1 MSFRRWVLPQLDK
14 ESAAMLAEECGLDP
28 FLALML
34 TTRGI
39 HEVETALEF
48 LTASE
53 LMADPMG
60 FADMDKAVA
69 RVRKALDSGES
80 IMVYGDYDADGVTST
95 ALLYSYLRDKGADV
109 LYYIPRR
116 EGEGYGLHRESIDR
130 VAEAG
135 TRLIITVDNGI
146 AALDEVAYAAEKG
159 IDVVVTDHHQPQEQ
173 LPSAVAVV
181 DPHRLDCPSE
191 FKDFAGVG
199 MAFWLV
205 CALEENVDWALEQ
218 YADLVA
224 LGTLADVMPLRGDN
238 RVLVRRGLDKI
249 NRGGRLGLDR
259 LKEAAGTAGKAHTS
273 TMAVFALAPRIN
285 AAGRMGSPDKAAQL
299 LLSESPEEAT
309 ALASEIQGLNVQRQE
324 TEAAILHEV
333 LEELRQQPERLADRV
348 LVVAGEGWHHGV
360 VGIIAARLTERFG
373 RPSIVLSL
381 DGETAKGS
389 GRSIKGFSLF
399 EAISACKDCLL
410 AFGGHDLA
418 AGVTLKT
425 ERIADFRNRLN
436 AYAASLPAMPAPELL
451 LDCKLRPGQLSVELL
466 NCLSALEPY
475 GAGNAAPVFGLFQM
489 RLEGISPVGGG
500 KHLRLSLARDG
511 AHITAMKFGTAP
523 EEFHFVPGD
532 VLNLAVTLDRNE
544 YKGTVSVS
552 VIVKDIRYASTRQEE
567 VLAGFRDYDRAVRR
581 ELTAQDTVLQPDRD
595 LTARVYRLIDPQK
608 GWSGTLEELVHGAG
622 ETGTYARVRLAA
634 EVLRQAELIEAEDR
648 GDILILKRK
657 PAQGKADLH
666 ATPMMRYLQSLPE

>member
-39 HEVETALEF
+39 GEVETAMEF

-53 LMADPMG
+53 LTADPMG
-60 FADMDKAVA
+60 FADMDKAVD
-69 RVRKALDSGES
+69 RVRRAVDSGET

-95 ALLYSYLRDKGADV
+95 VLLYSYLKYKGAQV

-130 VAEAG
+130 LAEAG

-146 AALDEVAYAAEKG
+146 AALDEVAYAGEKG
-159 IDVVVTDHHQPQEQ
+159 IDVVVTDHHQPQER
-173 LPSAVAVV
+173 LPAAVAVV
-181 DPHRLDCPSE
+181 DPHRPDCPSE
-191 FKDFAGVG
+191 FKDYAGVG

-205 CALEENVDWALEQ
+205 CALEEDVDWALEQ

-224 LGTLADVMPLRGDN
+224 LGTLADVMPLRGEN
-238 RVLVRRGLDKI
+238 RVLVRRGLERM
-249 NRGGRLGLDR
+249 NRGGRLGLER
-259 LKEAAGTAGKAHTS
+259 LKAASGTAGKNQTS
-273 TMAVFALAPRIN
+273 TTAVFTLAPRIN

-299 LLSESPEEAT
+299 LLSENPEEAS
-309 ALASEIQGLNVQRQE
+309 ALAAEIQGLNVERQE
-324 TEAAILHEV
+324 TEAAILAQVMED
-333 LEELRQQPERLADRV
+333 LRQHPERLADRV

-373 RPSIVLSL
+373 KPSVVLSV
-381 DGETAKGS
+381 DGEIAKGS

-399 EAISACKDCLL
+399 DTIFACRDSLL
-410 AFGGHDLA
+410 AFGGHELA
-418 AGVTLKT
+418 AGVTLK
-425 ERIADFRNRLN
+425 ADAIDTFREKMNG
-436 AYAASLPAMPAPELL
+436 YAASLPAMPAPELR

-466 NCLSALEPY
+466 NSLSALEPY

-489 RLEGISPVGGG
+489 YLEGITPVGGG
-500 KHLRLSLARDG
+500 KHLRLTLSRDG
-511 AHITAMKFGTAP
+511 ARITAMKFGTTP
-523 EEFHFVPGD
+523 EQFHFVPGD
-532 VLNLAVTLDRNE
+532 LLNLAVTLDKNE

-567 VLAGFRDYDRAVRR
+567 VLAGLRDYDRAVRR
-581 ELTAQDTVLQPDRD
+581 ELTAEDAALCPDRE
-595 LTARVYRLIDPQK
+595 LTARLYRLIDPQR
-608 GWSGTLEELVHGAG
+608 GWSGTLEQLAHGTGEAAAYAG
-622 ETGTYARVRLAA
+622 VRLAV
-634 EVLRQAELIEAEDR
+634 EVLRQAGLIEAEDQ
-648 GDILILKRK
+648 GDILTLARK
-657 PAQGKADLH
+657 PVQGKADLS
-666 ATPMMRYLQSLPE
+666 ATPMMRYLQGLSG